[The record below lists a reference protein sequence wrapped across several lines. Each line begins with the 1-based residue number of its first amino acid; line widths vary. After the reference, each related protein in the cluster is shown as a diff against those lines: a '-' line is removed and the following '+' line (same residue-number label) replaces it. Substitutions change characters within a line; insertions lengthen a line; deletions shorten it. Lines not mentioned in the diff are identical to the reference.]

1 MKRFVLGI
9 VALAAMAAGPAM
21 AADMPVKA
29 PAPAA
34 VSYYDWTGVYLAAG
48 IGTQRTKVDWAY
60 TNPSPATC
68 CAPFSDTYNDTNLG
82 GFAGAQ
88 IQWGW
93 LVVGV
98 EAGASSATGSQYAT
112 GQGCVAPNSFTI
124 ACQAR
129 ISSAVL
135 TAGGKLGIAWGNW
148 LFYGDGGYAT
158 AQIHSQLRGGPPGL
172 LTFDG
177 TARTHNGWYAGA
189 GLDYVIYKGVLV
201 DAIVGLEYQHVDLEQ
216 RVHLSVLDGYAVCPP
231 GVNCRNLTAKED
243 IFRARLAIKTHAWDF
258 LRP

>member
-1 MKRFVLGI
+1 MKKLLLGI
-9 VALAAMAAGPAM
+9 MALAAVIAEPAM

-48 IGTQRTKVDWAY
+48 VGTQRTKIDWTY
-60 TNPSPATC
+60 TNPAPATC
-68 CAPFSDTYNDTNLG
+68 CAPFSDTYNDTNFG

-98 EAGASSATGSQYAT
+98 EAGASNATGSNYAT
-112 GQGCVAPNSFTI
+112 GQGCVAPNSFTT

-129 ISSAVL
+129 ISSPLL

-158 AQIHSQLRGGPPGL
+158 AQTHSQLRAGSGL
-172 LTFDG
+172 IFDG
-177 TARTHNGWYAGA
+177 TARTHKNGWYAGA
-189 GLDYVIYKGVLV
+189 GLDYMIYKGVLV
-201 DAIVGLEYQHVDLEQ
+201 DAIVGLEYQHVDLAEEL
-216 RVHLSVLDGYAVCPP
+216 HFSPLDVFNVCPP
-231 GVNCRNLTAKED
+231 GVNCRNIRAKED
-243 IFRARLAIKTHAWDF
+243 IFRARLAIKTQGWKFIA
-258 LRP
+258 P